1 MLPFNKHGAMRYR
14 MPWGAAI
21 GAVGSIAAASM
32 SKKENGG
39 AGTQTATKEPW
50 LAAQPWITKNL
61 EQGQALQDKYM
72 AQPQSI
78 EQQNAVANIYGQS
91 DYMRGLIPSL
101 LGQLGNQQVGF
112 DPSNPTAK
120 PNAWKWDGL
129 LGGAPGAPDLGQR
142 SMGTQPLPTAP
153 AAAAPKGDFVNFEQ
167 TPANQF
173 AGAWLNPES
182 TRLLTDGGDA
192 LRSQFMGAQGGAGF
206 GDYKYGMKTPAKG
219 TKAYRDMQE
228 YIAYGGN
235 DPYGLL
241 SSAVLNPAAR
251 ETGYGAATD
260 DGGAAAA
267 VGSSANF

>member
-61 EQGQALQDKYM
+61 EQGQALQDKYA

-129 LGGAPGAPDLGQR
+129 LGGAPGDGSGGPNLGQR

-153 AAAAPKGDFVNFEQ
+153 AAETKGDFRNYDAA
-167 TPANQF
+167 ANPMAGYYAAYLDP
-173 AGAWLNPES
+173 AGAPS
-182 TRLLTDGGDA
+182 KFDDGGVGIRSLFEGALGDA
-192 LRSQFMGAQGGAGF
+192 GGAGY

-228 YIAYGGN
+228 YIAYGGS

-241 SSAVLNPAAR
+241 SAPA
-251 ETGYGAATD
+251 GK
-260 DGGAAAA
+260 
-267 VGSSANF
+267 